1 MVKVNLFT
9 FSHESVTCN
18 SSPEISSTAFHAQ
31 PPDLPPAPLMD
42 TGFAIWS
49 NTTSRMMIPRPSGAS
64 EEHTSIAVA
73 QVTELSQGALGLG
86 LF

>member
-1 MVKVNLFT
+1 
-9 FSHESVTCN
+9 
-18 SSPEISSTAFHAQ
+18 
-31 PPDLPPAPLMD
+31 MD

-73 QVTELSQGALGLG
+73 QVTELSQGVLGLG